1 MQITSNYN
9 QQNFNGLTRFS
20 RPKKMPIKPRNYKII
35 RPSRE
40 IVVLNPDGT
49 VNNGFCAKVTAK
61 FVRGWEVVHSKFYDT
76 FMVPYYKANH
86 INHKTKLYSGPK
98 RVIQRCTSIAP
109 DGTTHKTLIDNV
121 RDGIDKIAS
130 VFTK

>member
-9 QQNFNGLTRFS
+9 QQNFNGTIRFS
-20 RPKKMPIKPRNYKII
+20 RPKKMPIKSRNRKII

-40 IVVLNPDGT
+40 IVVLNPNGT
-49 VNNGFCAKVTAK
+49 VNNDFCAKVTAK
-61 FVRGWEVVHSKFYDT
+61 FVRCWEVVHSKFYDT

-86 INHKTKLYSGPK
+86 INHKTKLYSEPK
-98 RVIQRCTSIAP
+98 RVIQRYSHIAP
-109 DGTTHKTLIDNV
+109 DGTSHKTLVDNI

-130 VFTK
+130 KFTK